1 MVRNSAPSTVTE
13 RLADILNRLLG
24 PQPRPVPV
32 RVPVAVR
39 QPPSLRIPVERR

>member
-1 MVRNSAPSTVTE
+1 MVRSSAQSTFTE

-32 RVPVAVR
+32 PVTVR
-39 QPPSLRIPVERR
+39 PPSAIRIPGERR